1 MKQMD
6 FLSDIKIKK
15 GLTDREVRTKFVS
28 NIEKRISI
36 MHKAKIQDTF
46 SYELSILYKMKNDPL
61 RYIDSFVKFV

>member
-1 MKQMD
+1 MD

-15 GLTDREVRTKFVS
+15 GLTDKEVRTKFVS
-28 NIEKRISI
+28 NIERRISI
-36 MHKAKIQDTF
+36 MYKAKLQDTL

>member
-1 MKQMD
+1 
-6 FLSDIKIKK
+6 
-15 GLTDREVRTKFVS
+15 
-28 NIEKRISI
+28 

>member
-1 MKQMD
+1 MKQMN
-6 FLSDIKIKK
+6 FLSEIKIKR
-15 GLTDREVRTKFVS
+15 GLNDKEVRTKFVS

-36 MHKAKIQDTF
+36 MHKVKMQDTY